1 MGATPE
7 YQEKLKDSSTATS
20 STIHFQY
27 VLLSFL
33 LRALLSLTSLYLHY
47 FLQQGISDNFS
58 HLCDTDPLVT
68 AESITA
74 AESSHTD

>member
-33 LRALLSLTSLYLHY
+33 SDITLFTSL
-47 FLQQGISDNFS
+47 FLTAG
-58 HLCDTDPLVT
+58 HLW
-68 AESITA
+68 
-74 AESSHTD
+74 